1 MNLKLAI
8 CKKEGTTNYG
18 SNGASAEVSIDL
30 DPDFSIEMI
39 GQVSALWHQALT
51 AAVDSQLARMRTV
64 LPSAPQQQP
73 EPDSGYV
80 PRRQRDGQQQQP
92 VRPERP
98 IDPNRLRNDG
108 GPWRGAG
115 PPQSG
120 RELLGWARKHG
131 RDKEVFNLG
140 AAWGLPGRCLDWSA
154 DDVADV
160 YATLNVPAN
169 ERG

>member
-30 DPDFSIEMI
+30 DPDFSIEHI
-39 GQVSALWHQALT
+39 GHVSALWHQALT

-64 LPSAPQQQP
+64 PTAPQQQP
-73 EPDSGYV
+73 EPDSGYI

-115 PPQSG
+115 PPATG

-131 RDKEVFNLG
+131 RDKEVFDLG
-140 AAWGLPGRCLDWSA
+140 KAWNLPGRCLDWSA

-160 YATLNVPAN
+160 YATLNIPAN
-169 ERG
+169 GRG

>member
-8 CKKEGTTNYG
+8 CKKEGATNYG

-30 DPDFSIEMI
+30 DPDFSIEMVS
-39 GQVSALWHQALT
+39 QVSALWHQALT
-51 AAVDSQLARMRTV
+51 AAVDSQLARMRTA
-64 LPSAPQQQP
+64 PPAPQQQP
-73 EPDSGYV
+73 ESGYI
-80 PRRQRDGQQQQP
+80 PRRQRDGQQQP
-92 VRPERP
+92 ARPERP

-108 GPWRGAG
+108 GPWRGAD

-131 RDKEVFNLG
+131 RDKEVFDLG
-140 AAWGLPGRCLDWSA
+140 KAWNLPGRCLDWSA

-169 ERG
+169 GRG

>member
-51 AAVDSQLARMRTV
+51 AAVDNQLARMRTV
-64 LPSAPQQQP
+64 PSAPQQQP
-73 EPDSGYV
+73 EPDSGYI

-98 IDPNRLRNDG
+98 VDPNRLRNDG

-115 PPQSG
+115 PPATG

-131 RDKEVFNLG
+131 RDKEVFDLG
-140 AAWGLPGRCLDWSA
+140 KAWGFPGRVIDWSA

-160 YATLNVPAN
+160 YATLNIPAN
-169 ERG
+169 GPG